1 MAKDQRGFERYRLHD
16 RSLDA
21 IPHLGFDKPTA
32 VQEKVIPLFLS
43 KRNLIVEAPT
53 GTGKTA
59 AYGLP
64 LINMIDLLKKSTQAL
79 ILVPS
84 RELAIQVSTALRSYF
99 AGERLQ
105 VGAVYGGTSMEESFE
120 AIKAAPHILVVVPG
134 RLKDVM
140 AHYKHDYLW
149 RDIKFLIVDEGDKL
163 LESGFQKDFDDIRGF
178 VRSTVQVGFFSATIP
193 RESEEM
199 MRERY
204 PKIQTIRL
212 KPKDLLKNI
221 KFFVAQ
227 VAKGK
232 RETHLAGLIQQ
243 DKLKKA
249 LIFASRREDIF
260 GLTRFLRNCGLKAES
275 YYGNLSQEERAHIL
289 KRFKEGHIDFLVASD
304 LAARGLDIEALPAVI
319 NLSIPQEFDYYLH
332 RVGRTGRAGNP
343 GKVFN
348 LISGSIEEI
357 RITQH
362 HNRIELPLREK
373 NIRPFDRA
381 DLVAEDGNRWE
392 KYHLNRGKRDK
403 IRPGDIV
410 GFLSNK
416 AGLESDEIGTINIYE
431 AYAVVDMPER
441 GYHELMKGEEPL
453 KLKGKNVKISKY
465 MLEAQEKK
473 AKAIKKLKKD
483 RR

>member
-1 MAKDQRGFERYRLHD
+1 MSKDPRGFNRYQLHD
-16 RSLDA
+16 RILEA
-21 IPHLGFDKPTA
+21 IPRLGFDRPTP

-64 LINMIDLLKKSTQAL
+64 LISMLDLLKKSTQAL

-84 RELAIQVSTALRSYF
+84 RELAIQVSTALESYF
-99 AGERLQ
+99 RGDKLK
-105 VGAVYGGTSMEESFE
+105 VGAVYGGTTMEESYQ
-120 AIKAAPHILVVVPG
+120 AIKSAAHILVVVPG

-140 AHYKHDYLW
+140 AHYKYDYLW

-178 VRSTVQVGFFSATIP
+178 VRSTAQVGFFSATIP
-193 RESEEM
+193 RESEDM

-212 KPKDLLKNI
+212 KPKDLLRNI
-221 KFFVAQ
+221 KFFVSQ
-227 VAKGK
+227 VAKGQ
-232 RETHLAGLIQQ
+232 RETHLAGLLQQ
-243 DKLKKA
+243 EKIKKA
-249 LIFASRREDIF
+249 LVFASRREEIF
-260 GLTRFLRNCGLKAES
+260 GLTRFLRSCGLKAES
-275 YYGNLSQEERAHIL
+275 YYGNLSQEERGHIL
-289 KRFKEGHIDFLVASD
+289 SRFKEDRIDFLVASD

-343 GKVFN
+343 GKVYN
-348 LISGSIEEI
+348 LITGGAEEI
-357 RITQH
+357 RITRH

-373 NIRPFDRA
+373 KIKVLERKE
-381 DLVAEDGNRWE
+381 LIAEEGEKWE
-392 KYHLNRGKRDK
+392 KYHISRGKRDK

-410 GFLSNK
+410 GFLTSQ
-416 AGLESDEIGTINIYE
+416 AGLSAEDIGTINIYE
-431 AYAVVDMPER
+431 TYSMVDMPEK
-441 GYHELMKGEEPL
+441 GFLELEKQEGQL

-465 MLEAQEKK
+465 LLEAQEKK
-473 AKAIKKLKKD
+473 ARAIKKLKKD

>member
-1 MAKDQRGFERYRLHD
+1 MAKDPRGFTRYQLHD
-16 RSLDA
+16 RIIDA
-21 IPHLGFDKPTA
+21 IPNLGFDRPTP
-32 VQEKVIPLFLS
+32 VQEKVIPMFFS

-64 LINMIDLLKKSTQAL
+64 LISMLDLLKKSTQAL

-84 RELAIQVSTALRSYF
+84 RELAIQVSSALASYF
-99 AGERLQ
+99 KGPQLK
-105 VGAVYGGTSMEESFE
+105 VGAVYGGTTMEESYE

-140 AHYKHDYLW
+140 SHYKHDYLW

-193 RESEEM
+193 RESEDM

-204 PKIQTIRL
+204 PKIQTVRL
-212 KPKDLLKNI
+212 KPKDLLRNI
-221 KFFVAQ
+221 KFFVSQ

-232 RETHLAGLIQQ
+232 RETHLAGLLYQEKI
-243 DKLKKA
+243 KKA
-249 LIFASRREDIF
+249 LIFASRREEIF
-260 GLTRFLRNCGLKAES
+260 GLTRFLRSCGLKAES

-289 KRFKEGHIDFLVASD
+289 SRFKDDHIDYLVASD
-304 LAARGLDIEALPAVI
+304 LAARGLDIEALPAVV

-343 GKVFN
+343 GKVYN
-348 LISGSIEEI
+348 LITGAAEEI
-357 RITQH
+357 RITKH

-373 NIRPFDRA
+373 AIKAYDRK
-381 DLVAEDGNRWE
+381 DLLAEEGEKWE
-392 KYHLNRGKRDK
+392 KYHISRGKRDK

-410 GFLSNK
+410 GFLTQQANLSV
-416 AGLESDEIGTINIYE
+416 EEIGTINIYE
-431 AYAVVDMPER
+431 AYSVVDMPEKGFFGTGSNR
-441 GYHELMKGEEPL
+441 GTE
-453 KLKGKNVKISKY
+453 
-465 MLEAQEKK
+465 
-473 AKAIKKLKKD
+473 IK
-483 RR
+483 R